1 MTTGLALVSAITLS
15 FAPTSVASN
24 SICSAFND
32 TVLIDY
38 PLESVVRKRKLN
50 NGINATLSFERDNAS
65 VNGINDSEP
74 SYPILGCDDTMNSE
88 LKENTRLLAEL
99 ASLTDDWD
107 QCGAM
112 AISKSIVNR
121 ILLLLPKLDR
131 QPDLFPTPDGT
142 IQLEYA
148 IAPNKHLNIEIL
160 SDTSMT
166 IFEMFAD
173 RSATKDKYELDY
185 RLINSRVKEFYE
197 NV

>member
-1 MTTGLALVSAITLS
+1 
-15 FAPTSVASN
+15 
-24 SICSAFND
+24 
-32 TVLIDY
+32 
-38 PLESVVRKRKLN
+38 
-50 NGINATLSFERDNAS
+50 
-65 VNGINDSEP
+65 
-74 SYPILGCDDTMNSE
+74 
-88 LKENTRLLAEL
+88 
-99 ASLTDDWD
+99 
-107 QCGAM
+107 M

-166 IFEMFAD
+166 IYEMFAD

-185 RLINSRVKEFYE
+185 RLINSRVKEFYGS
-197 NV
+197 V